1 MNKTQLKQ
9 VTTIL
14 PFDEKYVKVGKGRK
28 NIKWN
33 LMDESGKL
41 ISSTWFSSLDKNSD
55 GSLTTCVA
63 KRKEKVEVKFINPAS
78 ITSFDAAVK
87 LVPAS
92 VISLVDTGTLEP
104 YNMAGFVAK
113 AKLYGQT
120 VFIKKNGDIYNSNG
134 TKLRLLFNTVDT
146 ERLMAAIHRFNKK
159 MHYDYKPIS
168 DEYES
173 DTFQLIGDNKISM
186 FSFYFVTDEY
196 SITSTF
202 GRAKIQ
208 KGAKKWTDKFA
219 IRIMGKLLSEDVK
232 NDLNKKFKQE
242 GTPYVKDESISKKW
256 EPWTWLFE
264 KDELDKV
271 IAALDS
277 F

>member
-1 MNKTQLKQ
+1 MNKTALKQ
-9 VTTIL
+9 VTAIL
-14 PFDEKYVKVGKGRK
+14 PFDDKYIKVGKGKK

-33 LMDESGKL
+33 LMDENGKL
-41 ISSTWFSSLDKNSD
+41 ISSTWFSSLEKNSD

-63 KRKEKVEVKFINPAS
+63 KRKEKVEVKFIAPAA

-87 LVPAS
+87 LVPAR

-173 DTFQLIGDNKISM
+173 DTFQLIADNKISL
-186 FSFYFVTDEY
+186 FTFYFVTDEY
-196 SITSTF
+196 SITSSF
-202 GRAKIQ
+202 GHAKIQ
-208 KGAKKWTDKFA
+208 KGAKKWMDKFA
-219 IRIMGKLLSEDVK
+219 IRIMGKVLPENMINALNEKFGQEAVK
-232 NDLNKKFKQE
+232 YTKSDSTFAN
-242 GTPYVKDESISKKW
+242 Y

-271 IAALDS
+271 ISALDS

>member
-1 MNKTQLKQ
+1 MNKTQLKL
-9 VTTIL
+9 VTAIL
-14 PFDEKYVKVGKGRK
+14 PFDDKYIKVGKGKK

-33 LMDESGKL
+33 LMDKNGKL
-41 ISSTWFSSLDKNSD
+41 ISSTWFSSLEKNSD
-55 GSLTTCVA
+55 GSLTTCVT
-63 KRKEKVEVKFINPAS
+63 KRKEKVEVKFIAPAA

-159 MHYDYKPIS
+159 MHYDYKSVS
-168 DEYES
+168 DECES

-208 KGAKKWTDKFA
+208 KSAKKWTDQFA

-232 NDLNKKFKQE
+232 NDLNEKFKRE
-242 GTPYVKDESISKKW
+242 GTKYVKDESISKKW
-256 EPWTWLFE
+256 EPWTWLFD